1 MVELGLPFGLAIEVD
16 GLYHR
21 QGYEVTEQ
29 VVKGSGVLSERGNSW
44 EFPALLK
51 YKLPVPK
58 IKPFAEAGMAPRV
71 ISGNIAESGSSL
83 LGGPGGVLTPF
94 SDTLKMNIDAS
105 YGFVAGGGVQFNI
118 GRLRLSPEVRY
129 THWMST
135 PVYGYSLDGHSYG
148 STQNQADV
156 LVGIGWKLH

>member
-1 MVELGLPFGLAIEVD
+1 MVEFGLPFGLAIEVD

-21 QGYEVTEQ
+21 QGYEATEQ
-29 VVKGSGVLSERGNSW
+29 VVRGSGVLSERGNSW
-44 EFPALLK
+44 EFPVLLK
-51 YKLPVPK
+51 YKLPVQK
-58 IKPFAEAGMAPRV
+58 IKPFAEVGMAPRV
-71 ISGNIAESGSSL
+71 ISGNIAESGSTL
-83 LGGPGGVLTPF
+83 IGGPGVDNPF
-94 SDTLKMNIDAS
+94 SDTRKMNIDAS
-105 YGFVAGGGVQFNI
+105 YGVVAGGGVQFNF

-135 PVYGYSLDGHSYG
+135 PVSGFSLDGHSYG